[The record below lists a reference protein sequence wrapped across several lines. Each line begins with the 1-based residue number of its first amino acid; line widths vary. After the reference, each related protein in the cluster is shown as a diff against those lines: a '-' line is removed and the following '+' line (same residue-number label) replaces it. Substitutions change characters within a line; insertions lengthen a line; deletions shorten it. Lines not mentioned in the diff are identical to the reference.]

1 MKEVRIHARAGQGA
15 ITTGAL
21 LGAAAFAKGRY
32 ALAFPSFGAARMGAP
47 MNAFV
52 RVSDKEIRL
61 RSQVDEPDYLL
72 VMDPTLMRGF
82 DVYAGA
88 RDGGIAIINQ
98 KEHVDPPAHAKGVK
112 TYSVPGNDIAQ
123 EVMGRPLGNTAILGA
138 FAAATNEIDL
148 PSLEKVIR
156 ERFGGKGKAAEQ
168 NIEAA
173 RRGFEYM
180 KGLLKK
186 NGG

>member
-52 RVSDKEIRL
+52 RISDKQIRL
-61 RSQVDEPDYLL
+61 RCQVYEPDYLL
-72 VMDPTLMRGF
+72 IMDPTLMRGF
-82 DVYAGA
+82 DVFAGCHN
-88 RDGGIAIINQ
+88 GGVAIVNQ
-98 KEHVDPPAHAKGVK
+98 KEPVKQPANAKGVK
-112 TYSVPGNDIAQ
+112 VYAVPGNDIAQ

-138 FAAATNEIDL
+138 FAAVTGEIDL
-148 PSLEKVIR
+148 ASLEKAIR
-156 ERFGGKGKAAEQ
+156 ERFSGKPAEQ
-168 NIEAA
+168 NVEAA

-180 KGLLKK
+180 KKLMS
-186 NGG
+186 N

>member
-21 LGAAAFAKGRY
+21 LGAAAFAKGRF

-52 RVSDKEIRL
+52 RISDKEIRL
-61 RSQVDEPDYLL
+61 RCQVYEPDYLL
-72 VMDPTLMRGF
+72 IMDPTLMRGF
-82 DVYAGA
+82 DVFAGA
-88 RDGGIAIINQ
+88 QKGGIAIVNQ
-98 KEHVDPPAHAKGVK
+98 KESVDPPAQAHEVK
-112 TYSVPGNDIAQ
+112 VYAVPGNDIAQ

-138 FAAATNEIDL
+138 FAAATGEIDL
-148 PSLEKVIR
+148 PSLEKAIR
-156 ERFGGKGKAAEQ
+156 ARFKGKPADQ
-168 NIEAA
+168 NVEAA
-173 RRGFEYM
+173 KRGYDYM
-180 KGLLKK
+180 QKLLKK